1 MNTIINNMITG
12 LAALFMLAA
21 MSQSVTHAAVQVEGL
36 YEIEIPVTSQGRSER
51 KRALRRGLADIF
63 TRLTGSQGLEQF
75 GQMLNVL
82 DRAARYVEQYR
93 YHKRAVTDTG
103 SGQKPEWTLWVRF
116 NRKAIQKLLQD
127 QELPLWGS
135 SRPETLVWL
144 AVEDKGQRYI
154 LGNDTDNPYYHSI
167 VTQANRRAVPILFPL
182 MDLEDQQKVGVA
194 DVWGEFT
201 EPVRDA
207 SIRYATENVL
217 IGKLFPVRDGGW
229 ESSWVLISS
238 AGEQHWSGQG
248 EEIGQAIATGFDGL
262 ADIMISRYALKGSR
276 LTASYKLK
284 ITHIDSLQDYAKTN
298 KYLSS
303 VSQITRFQPDTIS
316 QGYVLYS
323 IDLRG
328 TVDALRQVFAL
339 EQILVPD
346 GTSLT
351 SEGEK
356 KPLATPVI
364 KDQVVPV
371 TPAGIPG
378 YRLKS

>member
-1 MNTIINNMITG
+1 MITG

-36 YEIEIPVTSQGRSER
+36 YEIEIPVASQGRSER

-93 YHKRAVTDTG
+93 YHKRAVTGTG
-103 SGQKPEWTLWVRF
+103 GPGQKPEWMLWVRF

-135 SRPETLVWL
+135 TRPETLVWL
-144 AVEDKGQRYI
+144 AVEDKGERYI

-217 IGKLFPVRDGGW
+217 IGKIFPVQDGRW
-229 ESSWVLISS
+229 ESSWALISS
-238 AGEQHWSGQG
+238 AGEQYWSGQG
-248 EEIGQAIATGFDGL
+248 EEIGQAIAAGFDGL

-276 LTASYKLK
+276 QTASYKLK

-298 KYLSS
+298 RYLTS
-303 VSQITRFQPDTIS
+303 VSRITRFQPDTIS

-346 GTSLT
+346 GTHLLT
-351 SEGEK
+351 SEDEK